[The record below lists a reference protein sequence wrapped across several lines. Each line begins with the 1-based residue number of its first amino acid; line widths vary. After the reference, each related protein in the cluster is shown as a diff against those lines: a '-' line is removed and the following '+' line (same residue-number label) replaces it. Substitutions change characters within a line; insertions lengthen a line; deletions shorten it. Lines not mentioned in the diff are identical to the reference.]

1 VALVVVPRSVVVG
14 TSMVAVLLLATAA
27 AGSVRTAA
35 ALSGRFVLAC
45 SGCPQNT
52 SGPSLYVVRA
62 DGKGFRKLELSGA
75 GAGASPYHPRWSPHA
90 SAIAFSS
97 GFKAIWTLDLKR
109 GKTRRLTHSSALA
122 GDDGPAW
129 SPDGRR
135 LAFSRDGAIYTV
147 TRRSGLVRR
156 LVRRAEK
163 RFLSPDWSSGGRRLV
178 FNSSDD
184 RLFTVQANG
193 RGLRRLPP
201 RLARY
206 PRWSPDGKL
215 IAFIKPAARE
225 SLPPR
230 LLVARA
236 DGSHTRIVVS
246 RDDINWNV
254 NPAWSRDGRRIAF
267 VITKVFDPQNGY
279 HGNEI
284 VTVRLDGSDPR
295 PVEIPQLPL
304 DVYSEFY
311 GIDWAG

>member
-1 VALVVVPRSVVVG
+1 MVLRIVVVG

-27 AGSVRTAA
+27 DGSVSTAA
-35 ALSGRFVLAC
+35 TLSGRFVLTC

-52 SGPSLYVVRA
+52 SGPSLYVVQA
-62 DGKGFRKLELSGA
+62 NGKGFRQLQLSGA
-75 GAGASPYHPRWSPHA
+75 GAGTSPYHPTWSTHA

-97 GFKAIWTLDLKR
+97 GFKAIWTLDLKS
-109 GKTRRLTHSSALA
+109 GKSRRLTHSAELA
-122 GDDGPAW
+122 GDDYPAW

-135 LAFSRDGAIYTV
+135 LAFSREGAIYTV
-147 TRRSGLVRR
+147 TRRSGVARR

-163 RFLSPDWSSGGRRLV
+163 SFLSPDWSPGGRRLV

-184 RLFTVQANG
+184 RLYTVQANG
-193 RGLRRLPP
+193 SGLRRLPP

-206 PRWSPDGKL
+206 PRWSPDGKW
-215 IAFIKPAARE
+215 IAFIRPAARE

-230 LLVARA
+230 LLVAHA
-236 DGSHTRIVVS
+236 DGSHVRTVVS

-254 NPAWSRDGRRIAF
+254 NPAWSRDGRRVAF
-267 VITKVFDPQNGY
+267 VITKVFDPKNGY

-284 VTVRLDGSDPR
+284 MTVRLDGSDPR
-295 PVEIPQLPL
+295 AVEILQLPP

>member
-1 VALVVVPRSVVVG
+1 MPRTVFAG
-14 TSMVAVLLLATAA
+14 TSMAAVLLLSSAAT
-27 AGSVRTAA
+27 GSVSTAST
-35 ALSGRFVLAC
+35 LSGRFVLAF
-45 SGCPQNT
+45 SGCPQNPG
-52 SGPSLYVVRA
+52 GPSLYVVDA
-62 DGKGFRKLELSGA
+62 DGRGFRQLRLSGA
-75 GAGASPYHPRWSPHA
+75 GTGTSPYDPTWSPHA
-90 SAIAFSS
+90 SAIAFSN
-97 GFKAIWTLDLKR
+97 GFNAIWTLDLKTGR
-109 GKTRRLTHSSALA
+109 SRRLTHSSVLA
-122 GDDGPAW
+122 GDDSPAW

-156 LVRRAEK
+156 LVRRAGK
-163 RFLSPDWSSGGRRLV
+163 HFLSPDWSSGGGRLV

-254 NPAWSRDGRRIAF
+254 HPAWSRDGRRIAF

-284 VTVRLDGSDPR
+284 VTVRLDGSDLR